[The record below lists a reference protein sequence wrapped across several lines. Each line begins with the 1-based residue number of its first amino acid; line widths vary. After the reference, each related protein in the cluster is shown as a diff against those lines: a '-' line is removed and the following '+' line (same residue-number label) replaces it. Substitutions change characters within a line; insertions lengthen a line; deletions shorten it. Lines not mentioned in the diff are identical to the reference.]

1 MVYWFIDK
9 NKRYNYTK
17 PEKEFAGLSKDP
29 SRRNAALGRAIIL
42 AFAAALLVKIFIIDF
57 MIAEGQSMLP
67 IIKPG
72 TILPVCKT
80 YYGLRLPG
88 SLNYII
94 QWKTPKEGD
103 VVVFYTPHGDIA
115 VKRCGEILSGEL
127 FLALGDNTSQS
138 FDSRSYGP
146 VPNKNII
153 GKVLGIK

>member
-1 MVYWFIDK
+1 MWKVSS
-9 NKRYNYTK
+9 KRNGTVGK
-17 PEKEFAGLSKDP
+17 
-29 SRRNAALGRAIIL
+29 AIIG
-42 AFAAALLVKIFIIDF
+42 AFITALLAKIFVIDF
-57 MIAEGQSMLP
+57 MIADGHSMLP

-72 TILPVCKT
+72 RILPVCKT

-88 SLNYII
+88 SLDYII

-115 VKRCGEILSGEL
+115 VKRCGEVLSGEL
-127 FLALGDNTSQS
+127 FFALGDNSSQS

-146 VPNKNII
+146 VPNRNII

>member
-1 MVYWFIDK
+1 MW
-9 NKRYNYTK
+9 
-17 PEKEFAGLSKDP
+17 KDP
-29 SRRNAALGRAIIL
+29 SRRNRAAGRAIIL
-42 AFAAALLVKIFIIDF
+42 AFITASLVKIFVIDF
-57 MIAEGQSMLP
+57 MIAEGHSMFP

-94 QWKTPKEGD
+94 EWKKPKEGD
-103 VVVFYTPHGDIA
+103 VVVFYTPYGDIA
-115 VKRCGEILSGEL
+115 VKRCGEILPGEL
-127 FLALGDNTSQS
+127 FLALGDNSPQS

-146 VPNKNII
+146 VPYKNII

>member
-1 MVYWFIDK
+1 M
-9 NKRYNYTK
+9 
-17 PEKEFAGLSKDP
+17 LKDRAW
-29 SRRNAALGRAIIL
+29 RRETAGRAVIL
-42 AFAAALLVKIFIIDF
+42 AFVTALLVKIFVIDF
-57 MIAEGQSMLP
+57 MIAEGHSMLP

-88 SLNYII
+88 SLDYII

-115 VKRCGEILSGEL
+115 VKRCGKILSGEL

-153 GKVLGIK
+153 GKVLGLNDEHR

>member
-1 MVYWFIDK
+1 MWKV
-9 NKRYNYTK
+9 
-17 PEKEFAGLSKDP
+17 S
-29 SRRNAALGRAIIL
+29 SRGNGTAGRAIIW
-42 AFAAALLVKIFIIDF
+42 AFITALLVKIFVIDF
-57 MIAEGQSMLP
+57 MIAEGHSMLP

-72 TILPVCKT
+72 KILPVCKT

-94 QWKTPKEGD
+94 QWKAPKEGD

-115 VKRCGEILSGEL
+115 VKRCGEVLPGGS
-127 FLALGDNTSQS
+127 FLALGDNSPQS

-146 VPNKNII
+146 VPVKNII

>member
-1 MVYWFIDK
+1 LWK
-9 NKRYNYTK
+9 
-17 PEKEFAGLSKDP
+17 AP
-29 SRRNAALGRAIIL
+29 SSRNGTVGRAIIW
-42 AFAAALLVKIFIIDF
+42 AFATALLIKIFVIDF
-57 MIAEGQSMLP
+57 MIAEGHSMFP

-72 TILPVCKT
+72 KILPVCKT

-94 QWKTPKEGD
+94 QWKTPKKGD
-103 VVVFYTPHGDIA
+103 VLVFYTPHGDIA
-115 VKRCGEILSGEL
+115 VKRCGEVLPGEL
-127 FLALGDNTSQS
+127 FLALGDNSSQS

>member
-1 MVYWFIDK
+1 MWK
-9 NKRYNYTK
+9 
-17 PEKEFAGLSKDP
+17 AS
-29 SRRNAALGRAIIL
+29 SRRNGAAGKAIIG
-42 AFAAALLVKIFIIDF
+42 AFITALVIKIFIIDF
-57 MIAEGQSMLP
+57 MIAEGHSMFP

-80 YYGLRLPG
+80 YYGFRLPG

-94 QWKTPKEGD
+94 QWKKPKEGD

-115 VKRCGEILSGEL
+115 VKRCGEILPGEL
-127 FLALGDNTSQS
+127 FLALGDNSSHS

>member
-1 MVYWFIDK
+1 MWK
-9 NKRYNYTK
+9 
-17 PEKEFAGLSKDP
+17 AP
-29 SRRNAALGRAIIL
+29 SSRNGTVGRAIIW
-42 AFAAALLVKIFIIDF
+42 AFATALLIKIFVIDF
-57 MIAEGQSMLP
+57 MIAEGHSMFP

-72 TILPVCKT
+72 KILPVCKT

-94 QWKTPKEGD
+94 QWKTPKKGD
-103 VVVFYTPHGDIA
+103 VLVFYTPHGDIA
-115 VKRCGEILSGEL
+115 VKRCGEVLPGEL
-127 FLALGDNTSQS
+127 FLALGDNSSQS

>member
-1 MVYWFIDK
+1 M
-9 NKRYNYTK
+9 R
-17 PEKEFAGLSKDP
+17 KDP
-29 SRRNAALGRAIIL
+29 SRRNNATGRAIIF
-42 AFAAALLVKIFIIDF
+42 AFITALCMKIFVIDF
-57 MIAEGQSMLP
+57 MVAEGQSMIP

-72 TILPVCKT
+72 TVLPVCKT

-115 VKRCGEILSGEL
+115 VKRCGEILPGEL
-127 FLALGDNTSQS
+127 FLALGDNISQS